1 MTVSIGLSTGAALNP
16 AKVIGPGLVGKAY
29 WPILPYLV
37 GTLGGILAG
46 GILCEYILFK
56 GIQTTVEDESPEDQ
70 GDDYEKELPSY
81 IRENEDNDDVEI
93 RDDRDPKVED
103 DAEADVSKVMSE
115 VAISSDSDDDVM

>member
-1 MTVSIGLSTGAALNP
+1 M
-16 AKVIGPGLVGKAY
+16 
-29 WPILPYLV
+29 
-37 GTLGGILAG
+37 
-46 GILCEYILFK
+46 
-56 GIQTTVEDESPEDQ
+56 EDESPEDQ